1 MSYDIGQAKLK
12 PKPPGRSHCWKDGPL
27 TEDGCSTSCMEWGE
41 HSGPHAWV
49 RDDEIKVS
57 FK

>member
-1 MSYDIGQAKLK
+1 MKYNISQAKLK
-12 PKPPGRSHCWKDGPL
+12 PKPLHRAHCWENGPL

-41 HSGPHAWV
+41 HFGPHIWV

-57 FK
+57 FQ